1 MPIWSK
7 IYLQNR
13 NSPLIEHLIF
23 FHDHRIILISVI
35 TILSFK
41 IIKMSYLKHFNQFLL
56 ESQEIELFWTSIPA
70 LILIFIAIPSLKT
83 LYLIE
88 ENMSTLLTIKTT
100 GFQWYWNYDYSNNIE
115 KKIRSSFYNSIK
127 IRSETTNN
135 ALIIPRIIPTR
146 ILISSKD
153 VIHSWT
159 LPALGVKSDATPG
172 RINQIIFIVKRPR
185 IIIGQCSEIC
195 GAGHSFIPIFIEAPN
210 IKNFLKIEFNYFI

>member
-115 KKIRSSFYNSIK
+115 KKIRASFYNSIK

>member
-210 IKNFLKIEFNYFI
+210 IRNFLKIEFNYFI